1 MLQKRDKVKVREVLR
16 METEGSTTKIKGIGG
31 WLIVWLIIFFVVTL
45 GAFLSSYEHSGI
57 MRILLGITL
66 CFNIVVLVLFFLK
79 KSLFRKL
86 VILAMIWI
94 WLVLLLDQKEKTDV
108 ISFIGQIFGISV
120 WALYFL
126 KSKRVRNTFIR

>member
-1 MLQKRDKVKVREVLR
+1 
-16 METEGSTTKIKGIGG
+16 METEVSTTKIKGIGG

-45 GAFLSSYEHSGI
+45 GAFLGSYEHSGI
-57 MRILLGITL
+57 MRILLGMTL
-66 CFNIVVLVLFFLK
+66 CLNIVVLVLFFLQ

-108 ISFIGQIFGISV
+108 ISFIGQIFGISAWV
-120 WALYFL
+120 LYFL